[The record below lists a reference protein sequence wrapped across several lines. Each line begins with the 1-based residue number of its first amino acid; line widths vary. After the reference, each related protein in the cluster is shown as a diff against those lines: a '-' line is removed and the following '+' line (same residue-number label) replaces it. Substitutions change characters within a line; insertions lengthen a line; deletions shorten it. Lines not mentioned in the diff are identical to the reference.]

1 MDVLDGINAPTTDPN
16 VVGMLAWDM
25 AEGRTAMFNLLD
37 TTLKTADSTPLPGN
51 SAGVQEYPNW
61 DAGVNA
67 TVQTLQNYGGILTAL
82 RQQQG
87 PQALAKAVGAS
98 PWGTSGSL
106 ISQVAAGWG
115 NGKGAGV
122 IQSIGYG
129 GSAVPGAG
137 GGDLGS
143 GLVGLATGAAGA
155 AWGAFGAPIAWGE
168 ALAKFLGQLLDRKT
182 WIRFGEIIGG
192 LVLGL
197 GGLIVLAKALGAD
210 SAVAGVAGKVAP
222 IAALAA

>member
-16 VVGMLAWDM
+16 VVGMLAWAK
-25 AEGRTAMFNLLD
+25 AEGSTAKFNLLD

-115 NGKGAGV
+115 NGKGAGAWH
-122 IQSIGYG
+122 GAA
-129 GSAVPGAG
+129 AVA
-137 GGDLGS
+137 D
-143 GLVGLATGAAGA
+143 GLDDAGA